1 MPTQSLGGS
10 ENTCVRLGELQTKA
24 HQPKATE
31 DPESYNQPLQ
41 NCIMTAKLDYD
52 MQGELEAPI
61 PNSLRPKCE
70 VTDRMMEQQ
79 LHRLDLL

>member
-1 MPTQSLGGS
+1 MPTQPLGGA
-10 ENTCVRLGELQTKA
+10 EDTCVRLGELQAKA
-24 HQPKATE
+24 HQPKATK

-52 MQGELEAPI
+52 MQGELDAPI

-70 VTDRMMEQQ
+70 VTGKMM
-79 LHRLDLL
+79 